1 MNANT
6 DFFPFVV
13 ESVYVV
19 ITQETTY
26 TTTGVKYGET
36 KTITIKGEG
45 HKSIQLVNPGH
56 NVFGIDF
63 MPLVGRTLLAIDETD
78 GVAYFMYETEK
89 GTTALICV
97 HLNSRCEI
105 VYKSGA

>member
-13 ESVYVV
+13 ETTSIVTTKEV
-19 ITQETTY
+19 TY
-26 TTTGVKYGET
+26 TPTGIKYGEA

-45 HKSIQLVNPGH
+45 HKSIRLVSPGYDILGLT
-56 NVFGIDF
+56 FC
-63 MPLVGRTLLAIDETD
+63 PLMGRTLLATDEMD
-78 GVAYFMYETEK
+78 GVAYFMYKAEK

-97 HLNSRCEI
+97 HLATECEI